1 MTSLCKLIYSSFLF
15 ITMVS
20 AQANAQPIE
29 RNSITLRLDKRAF
42 PSNSD
47 ISFENQVINML
58 KYKNIY
64 VDPQSEIQI
73 HEESN
78 FVDLNCFDC
87 ILREHSLDTK
97 ISAPVNDGTEPIMR

>member
-1 MTSLCKLIYSSFLF
+1 MTSLCKLIYSSLLF
-15 ITMVS
+15 ITVIG

-64 VDPQSEIQI
+64 VDQESTIQI
-73 HEESN
+73 QEEGAS
-78 FVDLNCFDC
+78 VDLSCFDC
-87 ILREHSLDTK
+87 FIQRVEPEAYEHSPENK
-97 ISAPVNDGTEPIMR
+97 EVFSK